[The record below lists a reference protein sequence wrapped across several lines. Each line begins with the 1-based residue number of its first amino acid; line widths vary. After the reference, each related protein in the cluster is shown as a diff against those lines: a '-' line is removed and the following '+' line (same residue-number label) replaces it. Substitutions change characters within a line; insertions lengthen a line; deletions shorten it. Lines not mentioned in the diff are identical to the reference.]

1 MSYEHKVNSGSLFKN
16 EKKINEKQPDYTGEA
31 NIDGKVKRLAGWI
44 NKTSTGK
51 TYLNIKIEEP
61 QKRDQQET
69 PPSQNT
75 SIDVNNIDPDK
86 IDDVL
91 PF

>member
-16 EKKINEKQPDYTGEA
+16 EKKMNDKQPDYTGEA
-31 NIDGKVKRLAGWI
+31 NVDGSLKRLAGWI

-61 QKRDQQET
+61 QKKDQQEA

-75 SIDVNNIDPDK
+75 SIDVNEIDGA
-86 IDDVL
+86 I